1 MYANQQRP
9 TTARATSTTLQA
21 PWETYF
27 VTYQGAA
34 FIIVWR
40 QSEGTW
46 SIYHEGTRS
55 KAHTLKPVHGLG
67 KEEAIDWIERNF

>member
-9 TTARATSTTLQA
+9 ITARAKSTPLHA
-21 PWETYF
+21 PWETHL
-27 VTYQGAA
+27 VTYKGAA
-34 FIIVWR
+34 FIIVCR
-40 QSEGTW
+40 SSGTW

-55 KAHTLKPVHGLG
+55 KIHNLKPVHGLG